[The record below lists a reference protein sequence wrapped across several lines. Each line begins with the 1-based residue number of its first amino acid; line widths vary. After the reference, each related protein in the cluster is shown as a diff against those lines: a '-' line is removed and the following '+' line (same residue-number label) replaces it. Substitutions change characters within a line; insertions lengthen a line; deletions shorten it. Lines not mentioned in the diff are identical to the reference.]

1 MHLPPCWP
9 ARILRLDVGRRDEL
23 APLLGLVGDQ
33 VSKLGGRERKRG
45 ATPNRLDGR
54 QGWNA
59 RSDQLYQTAE
69 SLTHLRERRRLSAA
83 PISHWTTVRFCNGC
97 VPLEFTQDESG
108 SASFGNNSK

>member
-45 ATPNRLDGR
+45 ATPNRLGGR

-59 RSDQLYQTAE
+59 RSDQLIQNDERPLGSHANE
-69 SLTHLRERRRLSAA
+69 ALTITWQVCL
-83 PISHWTTVRFCNGC
+83 
-97 VPLEFTQDESG
+97 
-108 SASFGNNSK
+108 